1 MEGPL
6 ETATGRMRG
15 ALLLLCGLLMSQLLQ
30 RVASQGLQ
38 VGFYDQSC
46 PLAETIVRAA
56 VERAVQQDH
65 GNAPGLIRL
74 HFHDCFVRGCDGSVL
89 LDGPK
94 SEKVASPNFSLRG
107 FEVVDAAKAEL
118 ETQCPGIVSCADL
131 LAFAARDSIDLT
143 GGKRWDV
150 PAGRRDGRVSDNAEA
165 EAMLPSPSLNV
176 QQLTDSFTR
185 KGLSQ
190 SDMITLSG
198 AHTIGRIHC
207 STVVARLYPT
217 TDPNLDSDLGEQLKT
232 LCPQVGGSSTAT
244 FNLDPTTPELFDN
257 MYYSNLFSG
266 KGVLQ
271 SDQVLFE
278 SWSTK
283 LPTMFNILSSSSF
296 TSSFA
301 SSMLTMSQIEV
312 KTGSEGEVRQ
322 HCRVVNPAADPPFP
336 SA

>member
-1 MEGPL
+1 MGE
-6 ETATGRMRG
+6 
-15 ALLLLCGLLMSQLLQ
+15 Q
-30 RVASQGLQ
+30 
-38 VGFYDQSC
+38 
-46 PLAETIVRAA
+46 
-56 VERAVQQDH
+56 
-65 GNAPGLIRL
+65 
-74 HFHDCFVRGCDGSVL
+74 
-89 LDGPK
+89 
-94 SEKVASPNFSLRG
+94 
-107 FEVVDAAKAEL
+107 
-118 ETQCPGIVSCADL
+118 
-131 LAFAARDSIDLT
+131 T

-150 PAGRRDGRVSDNAEA
+150 PAGRRDGLVSNNAEA

-207 STVVARLYPT
+207 STVVSRLYPT
-217 TDPNLDSDLGEQLKT
+217 TDPNLDSDLADQLKT
-232 LCPQVGGSSTAT
+232 LCPQVGGSAAAT

-257 MYYSNLFSG
+257 MYYSNLFGG

-271 SDQVLFE
+271 SDQILFE

-283 LPTMFNILSSSSF
+283 LPTMFNVLSTSSF

-301 SSMLTMSQIEV
+301 DSMLTMSQIEV
-312 KTGSEGEVRQ
+312 KTGTDGEIRRQ
-322 HCRVVNPAADPPFP
+322 CRVVNPTSSSPAPSP

>member
-1 MEGPL
+1 MCL
-6 ETATGRMRG
+6 
-15 ALLLLCGLLMSQLLQ
+15 ALGLVISHLLHIAASQL
-30 RVASQGLQ
+30 LQ

-46 PLAETIVRAA
+46 PLAEQIVRNA
-56 VERAVQQDH
+56 VERGVQQDH

-74 HFHDCFVRGCDGSVL
+74 HFHDCFVRGCDASVL

-107 FEVVDAAKAEL
+107 FEIVDAAKAEL
-118 ETQCPGIVSCADL
+118 ETQCPGVVSCADV
-131 LAFAARDSIDLT
+131 LAFAARDSIELT

-150 PAGRRDGRVSDNAEA
+150 PAGRRDGNVSDNVEA
-165 EAMLPSPSLNV
+165 EAMLPSPSLDV
-176 QQLTDSFTR
+176 DQLTASFTR

-217 TDPNLDSDLGEQLKT
+217 TDPDLDADLAAQLKS
-232 LCPQVGGSSTAT
+232 LCPQTGGSSSST

-257 MYYSNLFSG
+257 MYYSNLFAG

-271 SDQVLFE
+271 SDQILFE

-283 LPTMFNILSSSSF
+283 LPTMFNILSTTSF

-301 SSMLTMSQIEV
+301 DAMLTMSQIDV
-312 KTGSEGEVRQ
+312 KTGTDGDVRRL
-322 HCRVVNPAADPPFP
+322 CRVVNPGSAAPP
-336 SA
+336 S